1 MTFVLVFTCSCSL
14 TCAPALGTAAASITV
29 LEGTS
34 SGLHAPTDL
43 HFNPNLPAVEGGTA
57 ELWVSN
63 SATDSLSVYVKNSTG
78 VLYFCVK
85 WVLTHGYAARRITL
99 TLTVQYCILRL

>member
-1 MTFVLVFTCSCSL
+1 M
-14 TCAPALGTAAASITV
+14 
-29 LEGTS
+29 EGPS

-63 SATDSLSVYVKNSTG
+63 SATDSLSVYVHSYIQMGFKHG
-78 VLYFCVK
+78 V
-85 WVLTHGYAARRITL
+85 
-99 TLTVQYCILRL
+99 